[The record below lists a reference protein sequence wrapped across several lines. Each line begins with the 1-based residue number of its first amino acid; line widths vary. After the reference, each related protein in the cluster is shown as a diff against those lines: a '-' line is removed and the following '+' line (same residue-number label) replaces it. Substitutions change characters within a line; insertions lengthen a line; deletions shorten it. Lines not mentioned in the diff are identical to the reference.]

1 MKPQIRVSLEP
12 HLREK
17 LDPLIGI
24 LPPELQDELRQ
35 ILDNTTARRPTS
47 IPYDLLLQISQWSR
61 SPAGNDI
68 LKAHQPPLSPNDYV
82 MVSLL
87 AGTTSSPEG
96 KFGTY
101 VPPPDPEQVAKRES
115 AERKAILTLVNAVL
129 SVAGAGFAS
138 FWAADK
144 TGWKREYQV
153 LFALLVAIAVAFSEA
168 VLYLIWTSQME
179 PPRRRSDIRRPP
191 QVDKKKVDSDEPTE
205 LINAASGEHDTL
217 RRRHPAPDAVDKP
230 L

>member
-35 ILDNTTARRPTS
+35 NLDSNTTARRPTS

-101 VPPPDPEQVAKRES
+101 VPPPDPEQAAKRES

-144 TGWKREYQV
+144 TGWKREYV
-153 LFALLVAIAVAFSEA
+153 RDLASCALALVHISFLPGLASTFRTASCYSRCLLGSCSISHLDIADGA
-168 VLYLIWTSQME
+168 SQE
-179 PPRRRSDIRRPP
+179 T
-191 QVDKKKVDSDEPTE
+191 Q
-205 LINAASGEHDTL
+205 
-217 RRRHPAPDAVDKP
+217 RHSTATTG
-230 L
+230 